1 GILKGGRKWL
11 CDTSSHRKPKSG
23 FQTWT
28 RSSTL
33 VTQYTSLT
41 ILLRERKRAH
51 LREGSWIYGS
61 REHDRHGTR
70 RLEQRPQGRGTV
82 GQHDVGRERGQFR
95 RVSGNFGGFGR
106 GPADV
111 DAHVAADGPAQHFA
125 SACRNAPTQA

>member
-1 GILKGGRKWL
+1 MALRHFLTPEAKVRLPNVDEVLNLGYAVHVA
-11 CDTSSHRKPKSG
+11 DDPASG
-23 FQTWT
+23 EEA
-28 RSSTL
+28 RSL
-33 VTQYTSLT
+33 ARRV
-41 ILLRERKRAH
+41 
-51 LREGSWIYGS
+51 SWIYGS